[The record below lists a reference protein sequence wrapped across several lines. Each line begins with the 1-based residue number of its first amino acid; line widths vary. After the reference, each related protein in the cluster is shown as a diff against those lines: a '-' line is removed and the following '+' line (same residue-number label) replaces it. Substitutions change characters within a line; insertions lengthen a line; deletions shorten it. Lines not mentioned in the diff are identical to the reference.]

1 METRIISAFPGVG
14 KTYYHERNKGI
25 SIDSDSSHFSW
36 VKDSEGNNTKERN
49 PEFPQNYINHIKE
62 KIGKFDVIFVSS
74 HEVVRKALND
84 NNIKFFMVY
93 PDISLKEEWI
103 NRFNNRGND
112 EGFIALIDKNWDFFI
127 KSIENEKLCFKQKLT
142 KENPYITNELVDL
155 FFNTDYGV
163 RKENINE

>member
-1 METRIISAFPGVG
+1 
-14 KTYYHERNKGI
+14 
-25 SIDSDSSHFSW
+25 
-36 VKDSEGNNTKERN
+36 
-49 PEFPQNYINHIKE
+49 
-62 KIGKFDVIFVSS
+62 
-74 HEVVRKALND
+74 
-84 NNIKFFMVY
+84 MVY